1 MEGMSAE
8 ELSVSEDIVLS
19 AARSVRAVAPMLPL
33 WDETVAELADAGA
46 AQERGYF
53 LPDEDERIR
62 ETFARYLTV

>member
-1 MEGMSAE
+1 MSAD
-8 ELSVSEDIVLS
+8 ELKIFESIVLS
-19 AARSVRAVAPMLPL
+19 AARSVQAVAPMLPL
-33 WDETVAELADAGA
+33 RDEVTVELADAAA